1 MNTLLDTKSLA
12 ITIDNVSEVLLS
24 GKKIGDKE
32 KSDISNFIVSRHG
45 KPGSYAN
52 MFAPMEYD
60 LKNDLVLFTGE
71 KIKTN
76 AGICHMLG
84 EESSRILRKLNVH
97 SKNVEKAL
105 SEADEGII
113 GRINAGK
120 DDPRYVPGTYCCK
133 SCTCSLWLNL
143 SAGGLENDTEMLKS
157 GLKWLKK
164 FRDSKGR
171 WQSFPF
177 YYTLY
182 VLTEIDPKY
191 SGDEL
196 KYVAEYLKNMKLR
209 ISSDKH
215 GKRRGFIINKILEM
229 EASL

>member
-1 MNTLLDTKSLA
+1 MSSLLDENSLA
-12 ITIDNVSEVLLS
+12 NTVNNVSEAFLYK
-24 GKKIGDKE
+24 KKISEKDKADVSE
-32 KSDISNFIVSRHG
+32 FIVSRHG
-45 KPGSYAN
+45 KPGSYAT
-52 MFAPMEYD
+52 MFAPTEFD

-76 AGICHMLG
+76 AGKCHMLG

-113 GRINAGK
+113 GRINAGH

-191 SGDEL
+191 SEAEL
-196 KYVAEYLKNMKLR
+196 KYVAEYLKNKKLR